1 MTEGRECI
9 LIAEDNPGD
18 VYLVR
23 RALETARIDIP
34 LHVAAD
40 GEEAYHFIDRLER
53 EAAGVCPRLVLLDL
67 NMPRRSGQE
76 VLVRLR
82 RSAKMAGAPVIIVTS
97 SDSPADREELA
108 RLGAND
114 YFCKP
119 STYEEYM
126 KLGEVVR
133 RHLGGERPDD
143 PRR

>member
-1 MTEGRECI
+1 V
-9 LIAEDNPGD
+9 AEDNPGD

-23 RALETARIDIP
+23 RALEAARITIP
-34 LHVAAD
+34 LHIAAD
-40 GEEAYHFIDRLER
+40 GEEAYHFIDELER
-53 EAAGVCPRLVLLDL
+53 EATGVCPRLVLLDL

-76 VLVRLR
+76 VLTHLR
-82 RSAKMAGAPVIIVTS
+82 QSEKMAAAPVIIVTS
-97 SDSPADREELA
+97 SDSPVDREELA

-133 RHLGGERPDD
+133 RHLSGGNSSKGAGD
-143 PRR
+143 